1 MTEPELFSA
10 REKEV
15 IALLLQGKSNKQI
28 ALELGIAQRTVEFHL
43 SNIYAKLGVTSRTE
57 AALKLND
64 IYLRESTGGELRKS
78 TVAGLG
84 ESDDNVNPSISSQRI
99 PMKKS
104 FLIGLGLLIAT
115 TAFCLVSIYIMAKDR
130 APAQETFP
138 SLTSTTAATFTAPTD
153 TRVPTVSPKEHIL
166 DQIRQLA
173 AEYDQAVQ
181 AEKQNGDIEFSK
193 DPTTGEELFHFNG
206 DSYERISNLLRQLD
220 EQIFQLYQ
228 LYNQVYR
235 DEANSTPFPTQAS
248 PEQSESYYEFL
259 IEQTQ
264 ELCPIKELDLSEATV
279 MIYDPDDGKYRP
291 WIINDEIAR
300 CDVYGKM
307 IEEWYVAPILEKVNR
322 EADMTM
328 IRQIMGKPNLQLNF
342 DSISGAANAPGR
354 NAALYADETG
364 AKYYVDVETA
374 RLAQI
379 EPNFPSHPNM
389 PDNEK
394 KSMVELRGIA
404 RQFASTNSPRLAEL
418 ESVLLYEEA
427 CKNDIC
433 FFRWDY
439 RNKDWSGTDWIMMP
453 PFLQVGVLADGQ
465 VVTYKNTLDL
475 FE

>member
-1 MTEPELFSA
+1 MTNPEFSV
-10 REKEV
+10 REKEA
-15 IALLLQGKSNKQI
+15 IALLLEGKSNKQI
-28 ALELGIAQRTVEFHL
+28 AFALGISESTVEFHL
-43 SNIYAKLGVTSRTE
+43 RNIYTKLQVNSRTE
-57 AALKLND
+57 AVLKLGKSTGSMLTNE
-64 IYLRESTGGELRKS
+64 LRESIVDNGEQP
-78 TVAGLG
+78 A
-84 ESDDNVNPSISSQRI
+84 ENDDIPFFARRIS
-99 PMKKS
+99 MKNLAYIAS
-104 FLIGLGLLIAT
+104 GLLTTMLVVVFILMNVTPQNPQPIPTLTESPVPAT
-115 TAFCLVSIYIMAKDR
+115 PTPILV
-130 APAQETFP
+130 
-138 SLTSTTAATFTAPTD
+138 TTNI
-153 TRVPTVSPKEHIL
+153 SPKEHIL
-166 DQIRQLA
+166 EQVRQLA
-173 AEYDQAVQ
+173 AEYEQAVQ
-181 AEKQNGDIEFSK
+181 SEKQNGDIEFSK

-206 DSYERISNLLRQLD
+206 DSYQRISNLLRQLD

-235 DEANSTPFPTQAS
+235 DEANPTPFPTQAS

-300 CDVYGKM
+300 CDVYAKM

-328 IRQIMGKPNLQLNF
+328 IRQIMGKPDLQLNF

-379 EPNFPSHPNM
+379 EPNFQSHPNI

-394 KSMVELRGIA
+394 KSIDELRGIA
-404 RQFASTNSPRLAEL
+404 RQFTSTNSPRLAEL

-465 VVTYKNTLDL
+465 IVTYNNTLDL

>member
-1 MTEPELFSA
+1 
-10 REKEV
+10 
-15 IALLLQGKSNKQI
+15 
-28 ALELGIAQRTVEFHL
+28 
-43 SNIYAKLGVTSRTE
+43 
-57 AALKLND
+57 
-64 IYLRESTGGELRKS
+64 
-78 TVAGLG
+78 
-84 ESDDNVNPSISSQRI
+84 
-99 PMKKS
+99 MKKS

-328 IRQIMGKPNLQLNF
+328 IRQIMGKPNLQLN
-342 DSISGAANAPGR
+342 
-354 NAALYADETG
+354 
-364 AKYYVDVETA
+364 
-374 RLAQI
+374 LA
-379 EPNFPSHPNM
+379 
-389 PDNEK
+389 
-394 KSMVELRGIA
+394 
-404 RQFASTNSPRLAEL
+404 T
-418 ESVLLYEEA
+418 
-427 CKNDIC
+427 
-433 FFRWDY
+433 
-439 RNKDWSGTDWIMMP
+439 
-453 PFLQVGVLADGQ
+453 
-465 VVTYKNTLDL
+465 
-475 FE
+475 